1 MRRIMMTPPPDSKT
15 TPLTR
20 QPDSYDPKIMS
31 RGNIPISNP
40 GVSEDNFETVGRKGV
55 LGRGPKPD
63 PGSGFQEIPL
73 LDESDPLSVASLV
86 SPLIRQWIKVIPPK
100 AFTMYEHEL
109 RLKAGITEVE
119 EQLRLSF
126 WDEYAYAQDARCF
139 MNMNRVYNRICT
151 KMHFYESVVR
161 EPYRLA
167 YILTPPRNYVY
178 RMREMLELA
187 HRRMRE
193 VLELPIMDKK
203 KNPNVKLISE
213 MVKITVLL
221 ENRVMGA
228 VKQKLEVESKSVNVN
243 VEAGGRKGYF
253 DVEDEIKDI
262 EKQLNDLRSPG
273 HTSIYNRQIETK
285 EDVDAIAETIEK
297 PKREIAAI
305 EDGAGFG
312 EEEEGAGVSA
322 PASVR
327 DEDVPVA
334 EDVP

>member
-1 MRRIMMTPPPDSKT
+1 M
-15 TPLTR
+15 
-20 QPDSYDPKIMS
+20 
-31 RGNIPISNP
+31 
-40 GVSEDNFETVGRKGV
+40 

-63 PGSGFQEIPL
+63 PEGGFQEIPL

-86 SPLIRQWIKVIPPK
+86 SPLIRKWIKIIPPK

-109 RLKAGITEVE
+109 RLKAKITEVE

-126 WDEYAYAQDARCF
+126 WDEYAFAQDSRSF
-139 MNMNRVYNRICT
+139 MNMNRVYSRICT

-193 VLELPIMDKK
+193 VLDLPILDKK

-228 VKQKLEVESKSVNVN
+228 VKQKVEVESKSVNVN
-243 VEAGGRKGYF
+243 VEAGGRKGYY

-262 EKQLNDLRSPG
+262 EKQLQDLRTPNG
-273 HTSIYNRQIETK
+273 AHNSIYNRQIETR
-285 EDVDAIAETIEK
+285 EDVDAIAETITK
-297 PKREIAAI
+297 PEREIAAI
-305 EDGAGFG
+305 EDGAGFR
-312 EEEEGAGVSA
+312 EEEEGLGISA

-327 DEDVPVA
+327 DEDVSVA